1 MNDFN
6 FDEWMNLASSDPAE
20 FERRRVEATQ
30 AVIAAAPANIQP
42 DLQRLQSVCDRIR
55 SSNEPIEATKRMLE
69 MASSSLQMVSWHMSS
84 KIIPALNELKGAVAQ
99 H

>member
-20 FERRRVEATQ
+20 FERRRIEATQ
-30 AVIAAAPANIQP
+30 AVIASAPADIQP

-55 SSNEPIEATKRMLE
+55 ETNDPLQASGRMLE
-69 MASSSLQMVSWHMSS
+69 MAGSSLEMVGWHMSQ
-84 KIIPALNELKGAVAQ
+84 KLVHALNGLKEVVAQ
-99 H
+99 Q

>member
-20 FERRRVEATQ
+20 FERRRVEAVQ
-30 AVIAAAPANIQP
+30 QVITSAPAHMQP
-42 DLQRLQSVCDRIR
+42 DLQRLQSVCDRI
-55 SSNEPIEATKRMLE
+55 SADNAPLQAAGRMLE
-69 MASSSLQMVSWHMSS
+69 MAGSSLQMIGWHMSS
-84 KIIPALNELKGAVAQ
+84 KLVPAMNELKDVVAQ